1 MFQLKNVVFLFLFF
15 IFFSC
20 GKTSMTTSDTTI
32 RTIQNDQHISVL
44 TQHNNNTRS
53 GWNSNETKLT
63 TSNVNAKTFGKLF
76 PLSVDDQVY
85 SQPLVV
91 GNVSIA
97 NGTHNIVLIATVS
110 NSVYAFDADDGTPYW
125 QKNYSVTGLRAPKNT
140 DMTGA
145 CGGGYQDF
153 SGSIGIVGTP
163 VIDSVSQTMYFV
175 ARSTDGKNFYQ
186 YLHAINIITGNENSG
201 SPVKITASYKGNG
214 DGNSNGI
221 IGFNPQKANQR
232 SALTLVNGT
241 VYVAFSSHC
250 DWGPYH
256 GWILGYDVSTLVQ
269 KIVYNDTPNGGA
281 GGIWQSGGGIAAD
294 ASGNLYFVIGN
305 GTVGVGTDPAN
316 VLNRG
321 ESAMKL
327 TPSGS
332 TLTVSSFFTPFNYQ
346 ALEADDLDYGAL
358 GAFLIPNTN
367 LFFTGCK
374 DGNLYIVNKDNMG
387 GVSKTSNN
395 IVQTIFTTTNANMHC
410 QPSYFKGASTEFI
423 YIWAENDKLR
433 GLPFNRS
440 SNLIDAA
447 KQVFRTTTGPT
458 GQNGAVLS
466 VSSNG
471 SLDGTGILW
480 ASYAASG
487 DAEHTVSP
495 GILRAFDANDI
506 TKELWNNNAQT
517 AADRSGNYA
526 KFAAPTIAN
535 GKVYLP
541 TFSNQVGV
549 YGLK

>member
-1 MFQLKNVVFLFLFF
+1 
-15 IFFSC
+15 
-20 GKTSMTTSDTTI
+20 MTTSDTTI

-321 ESAMKL
+321 
-327 TPSGS
+327 
-332 TLTVSSFFTPFNYQ
+332 
-346 ALEADDLDYGAL
+346 
-358 GAFLIPNTN
+358 
-367 LFFTGCK
+367 
-374 DGNLYIVNKDNMG
+374 
-387 GVSKTSNN
+387 
-395 IVQTIFTTTNANMHC
+395 
-410 QPSYFKGASTEFI
+410 
-423 YIWAENDKLR
+423 
-433 GLPFNRS
+433 
-440 SNLIDAA
+440 
-447 KQVFRTTTGPT
+447 
-458 GQNGAVLS
+458 
-466 VSSNG
+466 
-471 SLDGTGILW
+471 
-480 ASYAASG
+480 
-487 DAEHTVSP
+487 
-495 GILRAFDANDI
+495 
-506 TKELWNNNAQT
+506 
-517 AADRSGNYA
+517 
-526 KFAAPTIAN
+526 
-535 GKVYLP
+535 
-541 TFSNQVGV
+541 
-549 YGLK
+549 

>member
-1 MFQLKNVVFLFLFF
+1 MLQVKNLFVL
-15 IFFSC
+15 IFTVLLIAAC
-20 GKTSMTTSDTTI
+20 NKTNNNSTT
-32 RTIQNDQHISVL
+32 NDQHISVL

-53 GWNSNETKLT
+53 GWNNNETKLT

-76 PLSVDDQVY
+76 ALSVDDQVY

-91 GNVSIA
+91 GNVPITG
-97 NGTHNIVLIATVS
+97 GTHNVVYIATVN
-110 NSVYAFDADDGTPYW
+110 NSVYAFNADDGTQYW
-125 QKNYSVTGLRAPKNT
+125 QKSFTASGMRPPKNT

-153 SGSIGIVGTP
+153 SGNIGIVGTP
-163 VIDSVSQTMYFV
+163 VIDSTLQTMYFV
-175 ARSTDGKNFYQ
+175 ARSTDGKTFVEH
-186 YLHAINIITGNENSG
+186 LHAINIVTGNENTG
-201 SPVKITASYKGNG
+201 SPVKITATYKGTGGGNVNG
-214 DGNSNGI
+214 TI
-221 IGFNPQKANQR
+221 TFNPQTANQR

-241 VYVAFSSHC
+241 VYVTFSSHC

-269 KIVYNDTPNGGA
+269 KIVYNDTPNGEA

-294 ASGNLYFVIGN
+294 AQGNLYFVIGN
-305 GTVGVGTDPAN
+305 GTVGVGTDAAN

-332 TLTVSSFFTPFNYQ
+332 TLTVSSFFTPYNYQ
-346 ALEADDLDYGAL
+346 VLEADDLDYGTL

-374 DGNLYIVNKDNMG
+374 DGNLYIINKDIMG
-387 GVSKTSNN
+387 GVSATKNN
-395 IVQTIFTTTNANMHC
+395 IAQTIFTITDANMHC
-410 QPSYFKGASTEFI
+410 QPTYYKGTTKEFA

-433 GLPFNRS
+433 AIPFNRTT
-440 SNLIDAA
+440 NLFDDT
-447 KQVFRTTTGPT
+447 KQVFGTTSGPT

-471 SLDGTGILW
+471 ALDGTGILW

-495 GILRAFDANDI
+495 GILRAFNANDI

>member
-1 MFQLKNVVFLFLFF
+1 MLQVKNLFVLIF
-15 IFFSC
+15 IVLLIAAC
-20 GKTSMTTSDTTI
+20 DKTNNNNTT
-32 RTIQNDQHISVL
+32 NDQHISVL

-53 GWNSNETKLT
+53 GWNNNETKLT

-91 GNVSIA
+91 GNVPISG
-97 NGTHNIVLIATVS
+97 GTHNVVYIATVN
-110 NSVYAFDADDGTPYW
+110 NSVYAFNADDGTPYW
-125 QKNYSVTGLRAPKNT
+125 QKNFSAAGMRPPKNT

-145 CGGGYQDF
+145 CGGGGYQDF
-153 SGSIGIVGTP
+153 SGNIGIVGTP
-163 VIDSVSQTMYFV
+163 VIDSTSQTMYFV
-175 ARSTDGKNFYQ
+175 ARNTDGKTFVE
-186 YLHAINIITGNENSG
+186 YLHAINIVTGNENTG
-201 SPVKITASYKGNG
+201 SPVKITATYKGTGGGNVNG
-214 DGNSNGI
+214 TI
-221 IGFNPQKANQR
+221 TFNPQTANQR

-241 VYVAFSSHC
+241 VYVTFSSHC

-256 GWILGYDVSTLVQ
+256 GWILGYDASTLAQ
-269 KIVYNDTPNGGA
+269 KIVYNDTPNGEA

-294 ASGNLYFVIGN
+294 AQGNLYFVIGN
-305 GTVGVGTDPAN
+305 GTVGLGTDASN

-332 TLTVSSFFTPFNYQ
+332 TLTVSSFFTPYNYQ
-346 ALEADDLDYGAL
+346 MLEADDLDYGTL

-374 DGNLYIVNKDNMG
+374 DGNLYMVNKDNMG
-387 GVSKTSNN
+387 GVSATKNN
-395 IVQTIFTTTNANMHC
+395 IAQTIFTTKDANMHC
-410 QPSYFKGASTEFI
+410 QPTYYKGATKEFA

-433 GLPFNRS
+433 AILFNRTT
-440 SNLIDAA
+440 NLFDDT
-447 KQVFRTTTGPT
+447 KQVFGMTAGPT

-480 ASYAASG
+480 SSYAASG

-495 GILRAFDANDI
+495 GILRAFDANDV